1 MRESRVRTPLSF
13 TAVLHYIRGHTMS
26 MVGKNIDAFCSR
38 CQLTLAHIVLYEMN
52 GVVLGVKCKTCGAEH
67 RYRGPKQPPKRDV
80 PAERWRDGRPVTAL
94 RPAVKPV
101 RPADIRQWEQ
111 RQAAAGPDVVVWEY
125 RLTERYEK
133 GDVIDHP
140 HFGRGFVEAVNS
152 VQSMEVLF
160 REGRKS
166 MAMNRKPPPDQGV

>member
-1 MRESRVRTPLSF
+1 
-13 TAVLHYIRGHTMS
+13 MS

-52 GVVLGVKCKTCGAEH
+52 GIVKGVQCKTCRTEH
-67 RYRGPKQPPKRDV
+67 RYRGPKPPPVKREV
-80 PAERWRDGRPVTAL
+80 PAQRWRDGRLVTAVK
-94 RPAVKPV
+94 PAVKPV
-101 RPADIRQWEQ
+101 RPADLRQWEQ
-111 RQAAAGPDVVVWEY
+111 RQAAAEPEVAVWEY

-140 HFGRGFVEAVNS
+140 QFGRGFVEALTS
-152 VQSMEVLF
+152 PQSMEVLF

-166 MAMNRKPPPDQGV
+166 MAMNRQPVPTPGN